1 VSCATGPRRA
11 SSLLGNFD
19 RSPAYRGL
27 AEALRVL
34 ITDGRVPVGVRLPS
48 ERELTEALLVS
59 RTTVTRAYAQLRDH
73 GFLVSRQGSGS
84 VACLPASRG
93 HRGDHLLPPGDLPE
107 DMIDLTCAA
116 PVPGPGVL
124 SAYQR
129 AVGELPAYLAGTG
142 YYPSGLPALREAVA
156 ESYDARGLP
165 TSPDQIMVVPGALV
179 GVAIAARALI
189 GIGDRA
195 VTESPTYPNAIAT
208 LTHSGAR
215 IVGVDVPRDEA
226 DTEALTTTLRQVVPR
241 VAYLIPDFHN
251 PTGALMGGEGRA
263 DVARAL
269 TLTRTTAIID
279 ESMVALP
286 LDGQQMPAP
295 FAAYSKHAVSVG
307 SLSKAFWGGL
317 RIGWIRVPADRM
329 DAFFRARL
337 TLDLGAPLLEQLVA
351 TGLLRDGV
359 DLLAHRRAQLCT
371 SRDAAL
377 SAVAEHLPDWRPT
390 RPTGGLNLWCE
401 LPGALSSALV
411 ARAERHDVLLASG
424 PSFAPEGGLDRFVRL
439 PYTQPPTFSPMP
451 SAGWDRPGA
460 RPWQTRGSSLLVRP
474 PSSPSPR
481 PGTFVTPYDADRALS
496 ARRTTPTGHSRHELR
511 VRTAR
516 SAS

>member
-1 VSCATGPRRA
+1 MVRLVSAPRIAT
-11 SSLLGNFD
+11 LLGDFD

-27 AEALRVL
+27 AEGLRVL

-48 ERELTEALLVS
+48 ERELTDALEVS

-84 VACLPASRG
+84 VASLPASRG

-107 DMIDLTCAA
+107 DKIDLTCAA

-124 SAYQR
+124 GAYER

-142 YYPSGLPALREAVA
+142 YYPSGLPTLREAVA
-156 ESYDARGLP
+156 DSYVARGLP
-165 TSPDQIMVVPGALV
+165 TSPEQVMVVPGALA
-179 GVAIAARALI
+179 GVAIAARALL
-189 GIGDRA
+189 GPGDRA

-226 DTEALTTTLRQVVPR
+226 DTDPLVTTLRQVVPR

-251 PTGALMGGEGRA
+251 PTGALMLDPARA
-263 DVARAL
+263 QVARAL
-269 TLTRTTAIID
+269 TRTRTTAIID

-286 LDGQQMPAP
+286 LDGQQLPAP
-295 FAAYSKHAVSVG
+295 FASYAPDAVSVG
-307 SLSKAFWGGL
+307 SLSKPFWGGL
-317 RIGWIRVPADRM
+317 RIGWIRVPAERM

-351 TGLLRDGV
+351 TDLLRDGQ
-359 DLLAHRRAQLCT
+359 DLLVHRREQLRA

-377 SAVAEHLPDWRPT
+377 AAVAAHLPDWRPT
-390 RPTGGLNLWCE
+390 HPTGGLNLWCE
-401 LPGALSSALV
+401 LPAALSTALV

-439 PYTQPPTFSPMP
+439 PYTQPAHVLTD
-451 SAGWDRPGA
+451 AIARLGLAWRETLADPGSTPREA
-460 RPWQTRGSSLLVRP
+460 ATLV
-474 PSSPSPR
+474 
-481 PGTFVTPYDADRALS
+481 A
-496 ARRTTPTGHSRHELR
+496 
-511 VRTAR
+511 
-516 SAS
+516 